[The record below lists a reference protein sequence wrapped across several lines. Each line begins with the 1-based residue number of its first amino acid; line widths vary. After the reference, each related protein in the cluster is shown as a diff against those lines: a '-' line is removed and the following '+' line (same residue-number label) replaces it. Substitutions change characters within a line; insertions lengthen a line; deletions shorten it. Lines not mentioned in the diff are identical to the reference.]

1 MTMIKV
7 NDVSMRFVMANDKI
21 SSIKEFVT
29 ATLSHKLKFKE
40 FWALHDV
47 NFEVNKGEVVGI
59 IGRNGAGKSTILKI
73 ISGILKPT
81 TGSVE
86 RGGNVVPMLE
96 LGSGFDYDLS
106 GRENIFLNGA
116 ILGYSQKFLEEKYDE
131 ILEFSELGD
140 FINMPIRNYSSGMLM
155 RLAFSIATVV
165 QPEILIV
172 DEILAVGDENFQ
184 KKSKKRMMELMS
196 GGTTVLF
203 VSHNMDQ
210 IKEMCDRVVW
220 LDQGTVRMF
229 GPTAEVCAAYDISTP
244 DVNRIKFAEKDE
256 WVEKLLE
263 KLKKNDRLINRLGKH
278 NIFLLG
284 TEDYGNLGDHQIA
297 ASEHQWIKDVFG
309 DSYRVIE
316 IPARKYWRIKRY
328 LKEFMHSDDIILG
341 HGGGNLGNQYP
352 ASEEIR
358 RDFIRSFPD
367 NRIIIMPQTMYFT
380 EDEAGAR
387 QLEESRRIYNAHKH
401 LTILA
406 RERTSYEHAKEA
418 FDCDVF
424 LVPDIV
430 LYSDYSD
437 RKKDRQN
444 ITICMRSD
452 IEAVLSKDERDT
464 INKVASSVGGEI
476 VLTDTQQ
483 EEYIDIEDRKA
494 NLDRFFDKICASKL
508 VITDRLHG
516 MVFCAIT
523 GTPCVA
529 FSNYNHKVAGTYDWI
544 KHLPYIRF
552 INEVSELEGAV
563 KDVLSAKSLEFDNTR
578 IKEEY
583 AGLKKKLG
591 R

>member
-47 NFEVNKGEVVGI
+47 NFDVKKGEVVGI
-59 IGRNGAGKSTILKI
+59 IGRNGAGKSTMLKI

-81 TGSVE
+81 TGNVE
-86 RGGNVVPMLE
+86 RNGNVVPMLE

-106 GRENIFLNGA
+106 GKENIFLNGA
-116 ILGYSQKFLEEKYDE
+116 ILGYSQKFLEDKYDE

-140 FINMPIRNYSSGMLM
+140 FIDMPIRNYSSGMLM

-184 KKSKKRMMELMS
+184 KKSKDRMMELMS

-229 GPTAEVCAAYDISTP
+229 GPTAEVCAAYDISSP
-244 DVNRIKFAEKDE
+244 DENRNTFTEKDE

-263 KLKKNDRLINRLGKH
+263 RMKKENAFFRSIGKH

-297 ASEHQWIKDVFG
+297 TSEHEWIRDNYKG
-309 DSYRVIE
+309 KYRVIE

-328 LKEFMHSDDIILG
+328 LKQFISKNDIIIG
-341 HGGGNLGNQYP
+341 HGGGNLGSQYP
-352 ASEEIR
+352 ASENIR

-367 NRIIIMPQTMYFT
+367 NKVIIMPQTVYFT
-380 EDEAGAR
+380 DDEEGRR
-387 QLEESRRIYNAHKH
+387 QLKITQDIYNAHKN
-401 LTILA
+401 LTVIT
-406 RERTSYEHAKEA
+406 REKKSYELAKEY
-418 FDCDVF
+418 FTCNV
-424 LVPDIV
+424 LLTPDMV

-437 RKKDRQN
+437 RHKK
-444 ITICMRSD
+444 RSNVLVCTRND
-452 IEAVLSKDERDT
+452 IETVLSEEDRKIIIDVAM
-464 INKVASSVGGEI
+464 KVSQDVEL
-476 VLTDTQQ
+476 VDTQQ
-483 EEYIDIEDRKA
+483 DEYIDIEDRKKH
-494 NLDRFFDKICASKL
+494 LDRFFDKICSAKL

-523 GTPCVA
+523 QTPCVV
-529 FSNYNHKVAGTYDWI
+529 FSNYNHKVEGTYEWV
-544 KHLPYIRF
+544 KHLPYI
-552 INEVSELEGAV
+552 EYVSEIKDMENAV
-563 KDVLSAKSLEFDNTR
+563 KKVLSVENPTYDNSEIKKQFEELKAK
-578 IKEEY
+578 
-583 AGLKKKLG
+583 LK
-591 R
+591 

>member
-1 MTMIKV
+1 MAMIKV
-7 NDVSMRFVMANDKI
+7 NDVSMQFILANDKI

-29 ATLSHKLKFKE
+29 AMLSNKLKFKE

-86 RGGNVVPMLE
+86 RNGNIVPMLE

-116 ILGYSQKFLEEKYDE
+116 ILGYSKKFLEEKYDE

-140 FINMPIRNYSSGMLM
+140 FINLPIRNYSSGMLM

-184 KKSKKRMMELMS
+184 QKSKKRMLELMS

-203 VSHNMDQ
+203 VSHSMEQ

-220 LDQGTVRMF
+220 LDKGTVRMF
-229 GPTAEVCAAYDISTP
+229 GPTEEVCAAYDISAP
-244 DVNRIKFAEKDE
+244 DENRNTFTEKDE
-256 WVEKLLE
+256 WVENMLAV
-263 KLKKNDRLINRLGKH
+263 LKKNNRIFRRIGRR

-297 ASEHQWIKDVFG
+297 VSEKEWLRDNYG
-309 DSYRVIE
+309 SRYRIIE

-328 LKEFMHSDDIILG
+328 LKKYVHKNDIIFG

-352 ASEEIR
+352 ASEDIR
-358 RDFIRSFPD
+358 RDFIRAFPE
-367 NRIIIMPQTMYFT
+367 NKIVVLPQTVHFLD
-380 EDEAGAR
+380 DEEGR
-387 QLEESRRIYNAHKH
+387 KQLKRSQEIYNSHKD
-401 LTILA
+401 LTILT
-406 RERTSYEHAKEA
+406 RDKKSYGLAKEY
-418 FDCDVF
+418 FNCRVH
-424 LVPDIV
+424 LVPDAV
-430 LYSDYSD
+430 LYSDYTGSEKE
-437 RKKDRQN
+437 R
-444 ITICMRSD
+444 THVSICLRGD
-452 IEAVLSKDERDT
+452 IEAVLSDTDKDIIYSVANDISESVYT
-464 INKVASSVGGEI
+464 I
-476 VLTDTQQ
+476 DTQIEQ
-483 EEYIDIEDRKA
+483 YIDIEDRQKY
-494 NLDRFFDKICASKL
+494 LDEFFDKIKSSKL

-516 MVFCAIT
+516 MIFCAIT

-529 FSNYNHKVAGTYDWI
+529 LSNYNHKVLGAYEWI
-544 KHLPYIRF
+544 EHLTYIRY
-552 INEVSELEGAV
+552 IENVNELKTAASEVLKV
-563 KDVLSAKSLEFDNTR
+563 KDRAYDNKNIR
-578 IKEEY
+578 YIFNEI
-583 AGLKKKLG
+583 KKKL
-591 R
+591 